1 MQYLHISQTNCG
13 KKVKTTNEKH
23 KHVFVIH
30 DKIIIHSQRK
40 VEKST
45 ERFESNLA
53 IGIIENYLIFV
64 MRIYF

>member
-30 DKIIIHSQRK
+30 VKIIIHSQTK
-40 VEKST
+40 VENST
-45 ERFESNLA
+45 ERFE
-53 IGIIENYLIFV
+53 
-64 MRIYF
+64 

>member
-30 DKIIIHSQRK
+30 DKIIIHSQTK
-40 VEKST
+40 VENST
-45 ERFESNLA
+45 DRLE
-53 IGIIENYLIFV
+53 
-64 MRIYF
+64 